1 MIYFGILLGA
11 SVVSGVIQQP
21 PCVVNDDDAV
31 GDRTSRRADCCRKK
45 NYPNKID
52 GGKDGACLFVYCT
65 YQYHVVPCSTGQS
78 KPRAHSRT
86 IRPSG
91 VWLDWP
97 YTIRVFSVDT
107 QTGWC
112 RGPRPRTGS
121 RCLRSVPGRHGVRR
135 TERTTHGEVEE
146 SRLPEV
152 HAIQVTM

>member
-1 MIYFGILLGA
+1 MLL
-11 SVVSGVIQQP
+11 SCQVSFNNLHVSSTTTTRLAIAHRGELTV
-21 PCVVNDDDAV
+21 A
-31 GDRTSRRADCCRKK
+31 GKK
-45 NYPNKID
+45 NYPTKID